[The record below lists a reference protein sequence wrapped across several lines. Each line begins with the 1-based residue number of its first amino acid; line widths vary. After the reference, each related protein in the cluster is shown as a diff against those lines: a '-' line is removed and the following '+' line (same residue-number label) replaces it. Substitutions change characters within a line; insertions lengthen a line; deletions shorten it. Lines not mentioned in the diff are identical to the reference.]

1 MLVCMTRD
9 TYAYFINTYATCR
22 VFMCKSD
29 NISQEAF
36 LFCVVYMSHA
46 TNRLHK
52 VFNSSTAE
60 LKRAHIVL

>member
-1 MLVCMTRD
+1 MLVCMIRD
-9 TYAYFINTYATCR
+9 SYAYFINIYATCR
-22 VFMCKSD
+22 VFMCKSE

-36 LFCVVYMSHA
+36 LFCVVYMSRA

-52 VFNSSTAE
+52 VFNSSKAE